1 MKKEKENYNRQ
12 WRNVIQRIRRDYSE
26 QLYAKKSGQ
35 REEMDKFLEKYN
47 LPRLNQKEIEN
58 MNRSITSTEI

>member
-35 REEMDKFLEKYN
+35 REEV
-47 LPRLNQKEIEN
+47 EN
-58 MNRSITSTEI
+58 S